1 MARTEVLKSAD
12 VILPDVGILLVLVG
26 VTTSERDLSVGKSQV
41 ALDEGARSGVQVLG
55 RAGVEGSV
63 AGQSV
68 TEGLKRGR
76 DYLRIEIRSIVMAL
90 LTSYVVGG
98 WYVSSLRSRLMWR
111 VRWVEWLGTSL
122 ATSAADMDA

>member
-1 MARTEVLKSAD
+1 MAKTEVLKSTD

-41 ALDEGARSGVQVLG
+41 ALDEGDRSGVQVLG
-55 RAGVEGSV
+55 RTGVEGGV

-68 TEGLKRGR
+68 TEGLKQRR
-76 DYLRIEIRSIVMAL
+76 VYLRIEIRSILMAL

-98 WYVSSLRSRLMWR
+98 WYVSSLRSRLM
-111 VRWVEWLGTSL
+111 
-122 ATSAADMDA
+122 